1 MVDFQ
6 LNGRTALV
14 TGSTRGIGLAVA
26 DTLEQYGARVIR
38 HNSRIADLAS
48 VEDTARLLAEA
59 GPVDILVLNASCQH
73 YRTMEEAFDE
83 KEFAEQVNVNLRSSI
98 QLVHGVLPGM
108 KERRWGRVLA
118 IGSINQWKQ
127 SPQLAVYAATKAALS
142 NLMQNCARAYAA
154 DGITFNTLAPGVIA
168 TDRNREA
175 LADPGTVERLLKA
188 IPARRFGMPEDCAGA
203 ALLLCSEAGAY
214 ITGADIPV
222 TGGMQL

>member
-59 GPVDILVLNASCQH
+59 GAVDILVLNASCQH

-127 SPQLAVYAATKAALS
+127 SPRLAVYAATKAALS
-142 NLMQNCARAYAA
+142 NLMQNCARAYAV

-175 LADPGTVERLLKA
+175 LADSDTVERLLKA

>member
-59 GPVDILVLNASCQH
+59 GAVDILVLNASCQH
-73 YRTMEEAFDE
+73 YRTMEEAFDG

-127 SPQLAVYAATKAALS
+127 SPRLAVYAATKAALS

-175 LADPGTVERLLKA
+175 LADSDTVERLLKA

>member
-59 GPVDILVLNASCQH
+59 GAVDILVLNASCQH

-127 SPQLAVYAATKAALS
+127 SPRLAVYAATKAALS

-175 LADPGTVERLLKA
+175 LADSDTVERLLKA